1 MHASHPHP
9 PHATSPQYRAELLQ
23 AALARSNS
31 SGVVPYGEMHVD
43 AGFIQD
49 WYGRPRSAFGYRAEM
64 EFSLEVGRA
73 LIKPFWYGSIFT
85 TPAGGPVDTLDKVD
99 GMVVRG
105 GLAMAGVPLA
115 EARQMRQA
123 IAECSEVGLVPVVQL
138 GGTLSYA
145 WRTAGFE
152 TFLAAFHLAPE
163 LASAILERTV
173 ARQRA
178 CAEAIADCGFRVVMF
193 SDDISGNQGL
203 FISPA
208 QFRAWILPGYRRI
221 LEPLVQ
227 AGIQVVFHSDGI
239 VLPILA
245 DLIDCGIAAYQSIE
259 YGLNDLAQIVAR
271 YGDRLSL
278 WGNVNCDV
286 LHAGPIE
293 ALPGLV
299 RECLEA
305 AGRFPG
311 FVIGTDNSVFD
322 QVPAEHFLAYH
333 RALADAGVAVP
344 RLAP

>member
-1 MHASHPHP
+1 MHATHPST
-9 PHATSPQYRAELLQ
+9 TSPRYRAELLQ
-23 AALARSNS
+23 AALGRANFT
-31 SGVVPYGEMHVD
+31 GVVPYGEMHVD
-43 AGFIQD
+43 AGFIQK
-49 WYGRPRSAFGYRAEM
+49 WYGRPRHAFGYRDEM
-64 EFSLEVGRA
+64 EFSLAVGRA

-85 TPAGGPVDTLDKVD
+85 TPAGGWVDAPEKVD
-99 GMVVRG
+99 DMIVRG
-105 GLAMAGVPLA
+105 GLAMEGVTLA

-123 IAECSEVGLVPVVQL
+123 IGECHEVGLVPVVQL

-152 TFLAAFHLAPE
+152 TFLSALHIAPE
-163 LASAILERTV
+163 LAGAILQRTV

-203 FISPA
+203 FISPS

-239 VLPILA
+239 VLPVLD
-245 DLIDCGIAAYQSIE
+245 DLISCGIAAYQSIE
-259 YGLNDLAQIVAR
+259 YGLNDLCQIVAR

-286 LHAGPIE
+286 LHAGPVE
-293 ALPGLV
+293 ALPTLV
-299 RECLEA
+299 RECLAA
-305 AGRFPG
+305 AGDFPG

-322 QVPAEHFLAYH
+322 EVPVEHYQAFH
-333 RALADAGVAVP
+333 RALAEAGVAVP
-344 RLAP
+344 RLTP